1 MTEHTVKSY
10 GEELNHLTAEVTRM
24 GGLAEAQVADAIE
37 CIARR
42 DALLAQGVVG
52 RDERLDSL
60 QAEIERK
67 AFRLIALRQPMAVD
81 LRHAVAAL
89 KISMSLER
97 CGDLAKNIGKRALIL
112 NEAEP
117 MSALTRSIERMGRLV
132 QSRLK
137 DVLDAYTASD
147 VQRAISVWS
156 SDEEVD
162 EHYNSIFREL
172 LTYMMGDPRTIN
184 SCTHLLFVAKNLE
197 RIGDHATNIAEII
210 HFELTG
216 EEIISQRPKLDVVA
230 Q

>member
-42 DALLAQGVVG
+42 DGPLAQQVVA
-52 RDERLDSL
+52 RDERLDTL
-60 QAEIERK
+60 QGEIERK

-97 CGDLAKNIGKRALIL
+97 CGDMAKNIGKRALIL
-112 NEAEP
+112 TEADP

-132 QSRLK
+132 QGRLK

-147 VQRAISVWS
+147 LQRAIGVWGR
-156 SDEEVD
+156 DEEVD
-162 EHYNSIFREL
+162 EHYNAIFREL

-184 SCTHLLFVAKNLE
+184 PCAHLLFVAKNLE

-216 EEIISQRPKLDVVA
+216 EEIISQRPKLDTLSN
-230 Q
+230 

>member
-10 GEELNHLTAEVTRM
+10 GEELAHLTAEVTRM
-24 GGLAEAQVADAIE
+24 GGIAESQVADCIAA
-37 CIARR
+37 IARR
-42 DALLAQGVVG
+42 DGPLAQAVVQG
-52 RDERLDSL
+52 DERLDAL
-60 QAEIERK
+60 QGEIERK

-97 CGDLAKNIGKRALIL
+97 CGDMAKNIGKRALIL
-112 NEAEP
+112 TEADP
-117 MSALTRSIERMGRLV
+117 MTALTRSIERMGRLV
-132 QSRLK
+132 QGRLK
-137 DVLDAYTASD
+137 DVLDAYTTSD
-147 VQRAISVWS
+147 LQRAIGVWS
-156 SDEEVD
+156 RDEEVD

-184 SCTHLLFVAKNLE
+184 ACAHLLFVAKNLE

-216 EEIISQRPKLDVVA
+216 EELVSQRPKLDVVA

>member
-1 MTEHTVKSY
+1 MTEHIVKSY
-10 GEELNHLTAEVTRM
+10 GEELAHLTAEVTRM
-24 GGLAEAQVADAIE
+24 GGLVESQVADCIVA
-37 CIARR
+37 IARR
-42 DALLAQGVVG
+42 DGPLAQAVVAG
-52 RDERLDSL
+52 DERLDIL

-67 AFRLIALRQPMAVD
+67 AFKLIALRQPMAVD

-97 CGDLAKNIGKRALIL
+97 CGDMAKNIGKRAMIL
-112 NEAEP
+112 TEADP
-117 MSALTRSIERMGRLV
+117 MTALTRSIERMGRLV
-132 QSRLK
+132 QGRLK
-137 DVLDAYTASD
+137 DVLDAYTTSD
-147 VQRAISVWS
+147 LQRAIGVWS
-156 SDEEVD
+156 RDEEVD

-184 SCTHLLFVAKNLE
+184 ACAHLLFVAKNLE

-216 EEIISQRPKLDVVA
+216 EELISQRPKLDVLS

>member
-10 GEELNHLTAEVTRM
+10 GDELAHLTAEVTRM
-24 GGLAEAQVADAIE
+24 GGLAEAQVADSVAA
-37 CIARR
+37 IARR
-42 DALLAQGVVG
+42 DAPLAQAVAAG
-52 RDERLDSL
+52 DERLDAL

-67 AFRLIALRQPMAVD
+67 AFKLIALRQPMAVD

-97 CGDLAKNIGKRALIL
+97 CGDMAKNIAKRALIL
-112 NEAEP
+112 TEADP
-117 MSALTRSIERMGRLV
+117 MTALTRSIERMGRLV
-132 QSRLK
+132 QGRLK
-137 DVLDAYTASD
+137 DVLDAYTTSD
-147 VQRAISVWS
+147 LQRAIGVWS
-156 SDEEVD
+156 RDEEVD

-184 SCTHLLFVAKNLE
+184 ACAHLLFVAKNLE

-216 EEIISQRPKLDVVA
+216 EELVSQRPKLDVLS

>member
-10 GEELNHLTAEVTRM
+10 GEELAHLTAEVTRM
-24 GGLAEAQVADAIE
+24 GGLAEAQVADCIAA
-37 CIARR
+37 IARR
-42 DALLAQGVVG
+42 DAPLSQAVVAG
-52 RDERLDSL
+52 DERLDAL

-67 AFRLIALRQPMAVD
+67 AFKLIALRQPMAVD

-97 CGDLAKNIGKRALIL
+97 CGDMAKNIGKRALIL
-112 NEAEP
+112 TEADP
-117 MSALTRSIERMGRLV
+117 MTALTRSIERMGKLV
-132 QSRLK
+132 QGRLK
-137 DVLDAYTASD
+137 DVLDAYTTSD
-147 VQRAISVWS
+147 LQRAIGVWS
-156 SDEEVD
+156 RDEEVD

-172 LTYMMGDPRTIN
+172 LTYMMADPRTIN
-184 SCTHLLFVAKNLE
+184 ACAHLLFVAKNLE

-216 EEIISQRPKLDVVA
+216 EELVSQRPKLDVVA